1 MISGAYSIFDLWKL
15 DGENAACEVSK
26 SVGVE
31 LIEFSAKMHF
41 LAFDF
46 SFENVDVGFDHTD
59 VVDAID
65 SILSFLRVDESNSVG
80 SCYNAGAVGVEG

>member
-31 LIEFSAKMHF
+31 LIEFSAKVHF

-46 SFENVDVGFDHTD
+46 SFENIDIGIDHTD
-59 VVDAID
+59 VVDAVD
-65 SILSFLRVDESNSVG
+65 GILSFLRIDEGDSVG
-80 SCYNAGAVGVEG
+80 SRYNAGAVGVEG